1 MRHFVRAIKTRD
13 QLGNVKRERERES
26 KSEENGRGWRE
37 KRSEKKSELFS
48 IRDSGGVAFE
58 TL

>member
-1 MRHFVRAIKTRD
+1 MATWVIER
-13 QLGNVKRERERES
+13 GKR
-26 KSEENGRGWRE
+26 KSEENGRGWRKKRCE
-37 KRSEKKSELFS
+37 KKEKKKKSELFS

>member
-1 MRHFVRAIKTRD
+1 MEGDGARKD
-13 QLGNVKRERERES
+13 VK
-26 KSEENGRGWRE
+26 K
-37 KRSEKKSELFS
+37 KKKKKKSELFS

>member
-13 QLGNVKRERERES
+13 QLGNIKRERES

>member
-1 MRHFVRAIKTRD
+1 MP
-13 QLGNVKRERERES
+13 LKRGISLATWVIERGKR

-37 KRSEKKSELFS
+37 KRCEKKEKKKKSELFS

>member
-1 MRHFVRAIKTRD
+1 MEGDGARKD
-13 QLGNVKRERERES
+13 VK
-26 KSEENGRGWRE
+26 KKE
-37 KRSEKKSELFS
+37 KKKSELFS